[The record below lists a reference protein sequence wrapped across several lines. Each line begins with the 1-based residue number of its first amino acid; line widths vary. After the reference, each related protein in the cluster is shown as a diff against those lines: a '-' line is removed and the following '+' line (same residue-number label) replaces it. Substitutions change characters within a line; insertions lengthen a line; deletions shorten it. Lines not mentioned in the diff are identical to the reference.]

1 MVGGMVN
8 FDARPGEG
16 GYVSPSR
23 RTSCTRCGRPMIK
36 GRNPDAVPKCMACRK
51 ADPAVSTA
59 RKREGAKP
67 RSYECVECGVVFT
80 RRPTRGQVPKY
91 CGRSCSVAAG
101 YRRKVERYGEFAV
114 SRARRRRLYERDGWV
129 CQICGVG
136 CSRVFSLDDPWSPSL
151 DHVVPRSEGGSDDD
165 DNLRLA
171 HWFCNGLRGAGRA
184 TDAEVRVAALVKR
197 EGRDR

>member
-1 MVGGMVN
+1 VVFVGRLSVVHVIVGGMATKTTWDVCSVCGK
-8 FDARPGEG
+8 A
-16 GYVSPSR
+16 VR
-23 RTSCTRCGRPMIK
+23 RFPTSAALIRCA
-36 GRNPDAVPKCMACRK
+36 DCRK
-51 ADPAVSTA
+51 EFPGPTSVA
-59 RKREGAKP
+59 RAESAKP
-67 RSYECVECGVVFT
+67 KSYECAECGVVFT
-80 RRPTRGQVPKY
+80 RPPTRGQVPRY
-91 CGRSCSVAAG
+91 CGRSCSMAAA